1 MYAIIETGGKQ
12 YKVEAGDVVFV
23 EKLNAEADS
32 EVIFDKVIA
41 LGADDGIKVG
51 APYVDGATVADILGV
66 NAKAETADGYLHFSF
81 SGSKAA
87 ADVIRGL
94 RLHLEQLAGDYPA
107 KVKVTT
113 EE

>member
-1 MYAIIETGGKQ
+1 MIRAKFRIGETSADVLILGHAGGE
-12 YKVEAGDVVFV
+12 YGTDVVCAAV
-23 EKLNAEADS
+23 SSAACMAAN
-32 EVIFDKVIA
+32 
-41 LGADDGIKVG
+41 
-51 APYVDGATVADILGV
+51 TVTEILGV
-66 NAKAETADGYLHFSF
+66 KARAETADGYLHFSF

-94 RLHLEQLAGDYPA
+94 QLHLEQLQGDHPA

>member
-1 MYAIIETGGKQ
+1 MIRAKFRIRADAASFVILGHAGG
-12 YKVEAGDVVFV
+12 EHGTDVVCAAV
-23 EKLNAEADS
+23 SSAAYMAAN
-32 EVIFDKVIA
+32 
-41 LGADDGIKVG
+41 
-51 APYVDGATVADILGV
+51 TVTEILGV